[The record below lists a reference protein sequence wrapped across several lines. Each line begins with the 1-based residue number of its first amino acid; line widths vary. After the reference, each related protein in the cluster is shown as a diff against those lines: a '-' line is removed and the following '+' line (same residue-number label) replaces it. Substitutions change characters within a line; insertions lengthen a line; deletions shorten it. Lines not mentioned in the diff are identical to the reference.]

1 MRISVGCRAML
12 LSVLLISPYATHAAS
27 KADNYPSKPI
37 RIVVAYAPGGPIDS
51 AARII
56 SEKLS
61 IELGQPVTVEN
72 RSGGNAVIGTVYV
85 ARSPADG
92 YTLLLAAPAHTSN
105 PSLSKTAGYDPIKD
119 FSPIALINLQP
130 LFVVVPTSLGINKLS
145 ELISLLKAN
154 PGKFNYGSSGSGG
167 PQHLMGEMFKTA
179 TDTQITHIPYRG
191 AAPAAVAL
199 LAGETQMSFSTPTN
213 TISYIKT
220 GQLKALAVS
229 TSSRTSLAPE
239 VPTLIDL
246 GVTGFNY
253 SSWAGLLAP
262 AGTDKAIIQRLNAA
276 LNKVLSAKDVQEKFT
291 LQGSE
296 VVGGSPEEFMK
307 FLIMDVNRSSK
318 IIKDN
323 NIQLD

>member
-1 MRISVGCRAML
+1 
-12 LSVLLISPYATHAAS
+12 
-27 KADNYPSKPI
+27 
-37 RIVVAYAPGGPIDS
+37 
-51 AARII
+51 
-56 SEKLS
+56 
-61 IELGQPVTVEN
+61 
-72 RSGGNAVIGTVYV
+72 
-85 ARSPADG
+85 
-92 YTLLLAAPAHTSN
+92 
-105 PSLSKTAGYDPIKD
+105 
-119 FSPIALINLQP
+119 
-130 LFVVVPTSLGINKLS
+130 
-145 ELISLLKAN
+145 
-154 PGKFNYGSSGSGG
+154 
-167 PQHLMGEMFKTA
+167 MGEMFKTA

-239 VPTLIDL
+239 VPTLVESGI
-246 GVTGFNY
+246 TGFNY

-262 AGTDKAIIQRLNAA
+262 AGTDKVIIQRLNEA

-307 FLIMDVNRSSK
+307 FLMMDVNRSSK

>member
-1 MRISVGCRAML
+1 
-12 LSVLLISPYATHAAS
+12 
-27 KADNYPSKPI
+27 
-37 RIVVAYAPGGPIDS
+37 
-51 AARII
+51 
-56 SEKLS
+56 
-61 IELGQPVTVEN
+61 
-72 RSGGNAVIGTVYV
+72 V

-229 TSSRTSLAPE
+229 TSLRTSLAPE
-239 VPTLIDL
+239 VPTLIEL

>member
-1 MRISVGCRAML
+1 
-12 LSVLLISPYATHAAS
+12 
-27 KADNYPSKPI
+27 
-37 RIVVAYAPGGPIDS
+37 
-51 AARII
+51 
-56 SEKLS
+56 
-61 IELGQPVTVEN
+61 
-72 RSGGNAVIGTVYV
+72 
-85 ARSPADG
+85 
-92 YTLLLAAPAHTSN
+92 
-105 PSLSKTAGYDPIKD
+105 
-119 FSPIALINLQP
+119 
-130 LFVVVPTSLGINKLS
+130 
-145 ELISLLKAN
+145 
-154 PGKFNYGSSGSGG
+154 
-167 PQHLMGEMFKTA
+167 
-179 TDTQITHIPYRG
+179 
-191 AAPAAVAL
+191 
-199 LAGETQMSFSTPTN
+199 MSFSTPTN

-229 TSSRTSLAPE
+229 TSLRTSLAPE
-239 VPTLIDL
+239 VPTLIEL